1 MSLGTLSI
9 DIEARLARLE
19 QGLDQAARANKRAA
33 DDVAARWAA
42 AGTAIGTAF
51 GALASVAV
59 VQQFASMVK
68 ATVDGVD
75 ALNDFA
81 DATGTSVENASAL
94 EDIARRTGA
103 SLETVE
109 GVLVKFNAV
118 LKEAKP
124 GNGADAALK
133 AIGVSAEELRRLDPA
148 EALKVAADAL
158 ARFADDGNKA
168 RLIQELFGKSVREAA
183 PFLKDLAEAGKLNAT
198 VTSEQAAEAERFNKA
213 LAALAKN
220 TEDAKRSLLG
230 SLVPAINEAIT
241 RYKAAR
247 ETFGLGALFTAPF
260 DSDKRIENA
269 VEGYQK
275 FRKEVEA
282 SQAAVDRYAAQSKAQ
297 GGFLNFFDRQ
307 GLERAKAATAEAQ
320 KYLDFYSR
328 ILGLQN
334 NAGGGRGSVAP
345 GAADKPSLPGMVD
358 PQKAAP
364 VSEVQKYIEKLM
376 EATVSTAD
384 LTEAEKLRFELLGKL
399 SGATAQER
407 ELLENLAR
415 GVDALKDKSKDL
427 GFNADSWERDLQAM
441 EDMRLG
447 IDGLIAG
454 TDTSKL
460 QRIQEQIAALSARL
474 NDPAY
479 AGKRTAIAEAIDNL
493 RQEADKLIT
502 PLEKAA
508 DELQVFADQAAR
520 NIQSALGD
528 TLYDTFKGST
538 DKILDRW
545 VDLLLRMIAEAK
557 AADLAKALV
566 GGDNE
571 FGRWLGN
578 LLGIGGKGSTGTGG
592 ATDVP
597 AGVVSTKAVG
607 VGTAKASTQLSV
619 QVVNNAGAAVSTE
632 MSDDG
637 TSLRVV
643 IDQAVSEVER
653 RIVSGGSTRKAIQT
667 AFGVKPA
674 LARRG

>member
-33 DDVAARWAA
+33 DDVAARWSA

-59 VQQFASMVK
+59 VQQFGSMVK

-109 GVLVKFNAV
+109 GVLVKFNSV

-158 ARFADDGNKA
+158 AGFADNGQKA
-168 RLIQELFGKSVREAA
+168 RLVQELFGKSVREAA
-183 PFLKDLAEAGKLNAT
+183 PFLKDLADAGALNAT
-198 VTSEQAAEAERFNKA
+198 VTTEQAAQAERFNKA

-220 TEDAKRSLLG
+220 TEDAKRGILG
-230 SLVPAINEAIT
+230 DLVPAINEMVT

-247 ETFGLGALFTAPF
+247 EVFGFGPVAIF
-260 DSDKRIENA
+260 DQKLLPENA
-269 VEGYQK
+269 LTAFQQY
-275 FRKEVEA
+275 RKEVEDT
-282 SQAAVDRYAAQSKAQ
+282 QAAVARYEAQSKAQ

-307 GLERAKAATAEAQ
+307 GLERAKAANEEAK
-320 KYLDFYSR
+320 KYLDFYTKV
-328 ILGLQN
+328 LGLQN
-334 NAGGGRGSVAP
+334 NAGGGRGSVVP
-345 GAADKPSLPGMVD
+345 GAGDKPSLPD
-358 PQKAAP
+358 LPEPKKPEQL
-364 VSEVQKYIEKLM
+364 SEVQKYIDKLM
-376 EATVSTAD
+376 EATTSTAE
-384 LTEAEKLRFELLGKL
+384 LSEAEKLRFEFLGKL

-407 ELLENLAR
+407 ELLESLA
-415 GVDALKDKSKDL
+415 
-427 GFNADSWERDLQAM
+427 
-441 EDMRLG
+441 
-447 IDGLIAG
+447 DGLDKLKAKTKLMGPSDDELFAG
-454 TDTSKL
+454 AEGLRKQIEGLVSDTDTA
-460 QRIQEQIAALSARL
+460 RIGQIAQQIETLKKAL

-479 AGKRTAIAEAIDNL
+479 AALQPAIIEKLAALGEEAKKMSGVL
-493 RQEADKLIT
+493 QETEDALK
-502 PLEKAA
+502 
-508 DELQVFADQAAR
+508 VFADQAAR

-545 VDLLLRMIAEAK
+545 IDLLIRMVAEAK
-557 AADLAKALV
+557 AAEIAKGLL
-566 GGDNE
+566 GSDNA
-571 FGRWLGN
+571 FGNWLGRA
-578 LLGIGGKGSTGTGG
+578 LGIGSGAGGGGG
-592 ATDVP
+592 AGAGADVP

-607 VGTAKASTQLSV
+607 VGASKASTQLSV
-619 QVVNNAGAAVSTE
+619 QVVNNAGAAVSTQ

-653 RIVSGGSTRKAIQT
+653 RIVSGGSTRKAIQS